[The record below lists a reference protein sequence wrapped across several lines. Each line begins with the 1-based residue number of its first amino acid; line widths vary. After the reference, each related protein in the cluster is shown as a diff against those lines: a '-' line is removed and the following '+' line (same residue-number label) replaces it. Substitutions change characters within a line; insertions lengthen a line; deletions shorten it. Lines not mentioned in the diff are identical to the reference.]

1 MYFDNAST
9 SFPKPQV
16 VIEGINNYITYE
28 QGNSQRTTSKKS
40 TDMIYETRKKLA
52 DFFKVKST
60 NSIIFTSNA
69 TESLNVIIYGLL
81 KEGDHVVTTSTEHN
95 SVIRPLLDLKE
106 KGIITISWV
115 ECDSYGAIDASSV
128 IKKVKENTKLVIVN
142 HGSNVTGTIQDI
154 EEIGKQLKNTGAY
167 FLVDTSQTAGH
178 ICIDNDKI
186 SADFIVF
193 TGHKGLL
200 GCTGIG
206 GFYINPEVNI
216 NPLKVGG
223 TGVLSELLSQ
233 PQGLPLK
240 YESGTL
246 NALGIHSL
254 YHSLDYLNSISIDAI
269 SEKLLRNTDRI
280 IKKFSDY
287 KEIDVYSKKNKLGIV
302 SFNISKVQPVRISH
316 FLEEG
321 IGLKSRAGLLCA
333 PLIHEHLNSN
343 PFGCVRVSIS
353 HFTSEKEIERFL
365 SFIDE
370 IIHNLNNIKN
380 IKVPQVYET
389 PTIYSV

>member
-9 SFPKPQV
+9 SFPKPQA
-16 VIEGINNYITYE
+16 VIEGINNYLAYE
-28 QGNSQRTTSKKS
+28 QGNSQRTTGKKN

-52 DFFKVKST
+52 NFFGVKSI
-60 NSIIFTSNA
+60 NSMIFTSNA
-69 TESLNVIIYGLL
+69 TESINVIIYGLL
-81 KEGDHVVTTSTEHN
+81 EQGDHVVTTATEHN
-95 SVIRPLLDLKE
+95 SVLRPLLDLKE

-115 ECDSYGAIDASSV
+115 DCDSYGAINASSV

-142 HGSNVTGTIQDI
+142 HGSNVTGAIQDI
-154 EEIGKQLKNTGAY
+154 EKIGSQLKSTDAH
-167 FLVDTSQTAGH
+167 FLIDTSQTAGH
-178 ICIDNDKI
+178 IHIDNKNI
-186 SADFIVF
+186 LADFIVF

-206 GFYINPEVNI
+206 GFYINPEVQI
-216 NPLKVGG
+216 NPLKIGG

-246 NALGIHSL
+246 NSLGIHSL
-254 YHSLDYLNSISIDAI
+254 YHSLDYLNSISIDTI
-269 SEKLLRNTDRI
+269 GKKLEKNTDWIVKRI
-280 IKKFSDY
+280 SGYEDI
-287 KEIDVYSKKNKLGIV
+287 EVYSRKNKLGIV
-302 SFNISKVQPVRISH
+302 SFNISKVQPVRVSH

-321 IGLKSRAGLLCA
+321 IKLKSRAGLLCA
-333 PLIHEHLNSN
+333 PLIHEHLNTN

-353 HFTSEKEIERFL
+353 HFTTDEEIEKFL
-365 SFIDE
+365 RFIDE
-370 IIHNLNNIKN
+370 IIHNLSNIRN

-389 PTIYSV
+389 PTIYNV